1 MEKLRRIQQEE
12 DFAPELPRPRPP
24 EGPEGPGTPAAP
36 AGVRITWGPT
46 VDDMAVQGM
55 TVRAV
60 YQLLQAPFNIAPQ
73 VTALVDGRTVDG
85 DHRLAAGEAL
95 EFIRHAAEKG

>member
-12 DFAPELPRPRPP
+12 FAPELPLPRHS
-24 EGPEGPGTPAAP
+24 EGAEGPGTPAAA

-55 TVRAV
+55 TVQAV

-73 VTALVDGRTVDG
+73 VAALVDGRTVDG
-85 DHRLAAGEAL
+85 NHRLAAGEAL

>member
-1 MEKLRRIQQEE
+1 
-12 DFAPELPRPRPP
+12 
-24 EGPEGPGTPAAP
+24 
-36 AGVRITWGPT
+36 
-46 VDDMAVQGM
+46 MAVQGM
-55 TVRAV
+55 TVQAV

-85 DHRLAAGEAL
+85 NHRLAAGEAL